1 MYAMGI
7 DIGTTSISMVML
19 DEENGALVAR
29 ETVNHASFI
38 DDGCPVGKAQ
48 DVGRIISIVMEKYA
62 ALVSAHGRPCC
73 IGLTGQMHGM
83 LYVDKDGEA
92 ISPLY
97 TWQDGRGNLPMA
109 DGRTYA
115 QALRD
120 YGAAASGYG
129 LTTHF
134 YMKQNGLVP
143 ANAASMA
150 TISDYLAMKLTGNKK
165 PVLGADM
172 AASWGCFDLQDK
184 VFRVDD
190 PLLPEVVKGYT
201 IVGETPD
208 GVPVMVS
215 AGDNQAS
222 VIGSVRDMEG
232 TVLLNIGTG
241 SQVSLGTDRYF
252 DCGGAIELRPCAD
265 QYILAGSGL
274 CGGRAYAMLEQ
285 FYREAAGSDAPCYDR
300 MLQQATAFVDQYG
313 RDAAWEVRTTFSG
326 TRSNPDER
334 GSIRGIGVQNFRPG
348 ALTAGLVAGILGE
361 LNECYRGMID
371 MTGKPA
377 RFMVGS
383 GNGLRKNPLMRRLAE
398 EMFGLKLHI
407 PAHMEEAAYG
417 AALCALMASGR
428 VKSLSDAQRMI
439 RYLED

>member
-92 ISPLY
+92 VSPLY

-115 QALRD
+115 QALRE
-120 YGAAASGYG
+120 YGASASGYG

-172 AASWGCFDLQDK
+172 AASWGCFDLK
-184 VFRVDD
+184 EKAFRMADE
-190 PLLPEVVKGYT
+190 LLPRVVKGYA

-313 RDAAWEVRTTFSG
+313 MDAAWEVRTTFSG

-371 MTGKPA
+371 MTGAPA

-398 EMFGLKLHI
+398 EMFGLRLHI

-417 AALCALMASGR
+417 AALCALTASGR

>member
-1 MYAMGI
+1 
-7 DIGTTSISMVML
+7 
-19 DEENGALVAR
+19 
-29 ETVNHASFI
+29 
-38 DDGCPVGKAQ
+38 
-48 DVGRIISIVMEKYA
+48 
-62 ALVSAHGRPCC
+62 
-73 IGLTGQMHGM
+73 
-83 LYVDKDGEA
+83 
-92 ISPLY
+92 
-97 TWQDGRGNLPMA
+97 
-109 DGRTYA
+109 
-115 QALRD
+115 
-120 YGAAASGYG
+120 
-129 LTTHF
+129 
-134 YMKQNGLVP
+134 
-143 ANAASMA
+143 
-150 TISDYLAMKLTGNKK
+150 
-165 PVLGADM
+165 
-172 AASWGCFDLQDK
+172 
-184 VFRVDD
+184 
-190 PLLPEVVKGYT
+190 
-201 IVGETPD
+201 
-208 GVPVMVS
+208 VS

-285 FYREAAGSDAPCYDR
+285 FYREAAGSDTPCYDR

-313 RDAAWEVRTTFSG
+313 MDAAWEVRTTFSG

-371 MTGKPA
+371 MTGAPA

-398 EMFGLKLHI
+398 EMFGLRLHI

-417 AALCALMASGR
+417 AALCALTASGR